1 MLMSM
6 FSNPPLLYDFQ
17 SDSDLKNWNVV
28 DDRVMGGQSLG
39 NLEINAE
46 GFGRYWGQVSL
57 ENNGGFS
64 SLRHNFT
71 ARSVEDY
78 SKIVLRLKGD
88 GKDYQIRIKHKRRDY
103 YSYIYTVSTS
113 GEWETLEVDLKDM
126 RPSFRGRFLDLD
138 NFDKE
143 SIEELAFLIGNKK
156 NEGFELLIDKIEL
169 D

>member
-64 SLRHNFT
+64 
-71 ARSVEDY
+71 
-78 SKIVLRLKGD
+78 
-88 GKDYQIRIKHKRRDY
+88 
-103 YSYIYTVSTS
+103 
-113 GEWETLEVDLKDM
+113 
-126 RPSFRGRFLDLD
+126 
-138 NFDKE
+138 
-143 SIEELAFLIGNKK
+143 
-156 NEGFELLIDKIEL
+156 
-169 D
+169 